1 MQMYGEGIGMKI
13 NVRGIVCG
21 VLVLGIGLTAVLG
34 LLAPLV
40 SVGTRFTGGAE
51 NGFDIFSG
59 ESPVFFTRIQEAD
72 DVIASMIG
80 MIGTLCIVQCAVGA
94 AVIGLGVLC
103 ILFPAVRRIGV
114 WVSALAMGFTV
125 AYLVFGIIY
134 TETFLEVVESGEY
147 DLSNVQQ
154 VLGDDLMGARTLAYI
169 PMIFSILAFIAAAV
183 VNCIRWKPSPAA
195 ARAPKG
201 APATDALQAAP
212 AAAPVFADG
221 SLPQVEAGVM
231 NAAPAAGGLC
241 EGERVELLCVLA
253 DLHKQGALTDEEF
266 AAEKA
271 RLLRL

>member
-1 MQMYGEGIGMKI
+1 MKI
-13 NVRGIVCG
+13 TVRGIFCG
-21 VLVLGIGLTAVLG
+21 ILVIGIGLTAVLG

-40 SVGTRFTGGAE
+40 TVGNRFTGGSE
-51 NGFDIFSG
+51 TGFDIFSG

-72 DVIASMIG
+72 DVVAAMIG
-80 MIGTLCIVQCAVGA
+80 LFGTLSIVQCAVGA
-94 AVIGLGVLC
+94 AAIVLGVFC

-114 WVSALAMGFTV
+114 WVSVLAMGFTV

-154 VLGDDLMGARTLAYI
+154 VLGADLMGARTLAYI
-169 PMIFSILAFIAAAV
+169 PMIFSILAFVAAAV
-183 VNCIRWKPSPAA
+183 VNCVRRKPSSAA
-195 ARAPKG
+195 ARVPQG
-201 APATDALQAAP
+201 ISATEVPHAAP
-212 AAAPVFADG
+212 AAAPVSAR
-221 SLPQVEAGVM
+221 SPYA
-231 NAAPAAGGLC
+231 AAGGLC

-271 RLLRL
+271 RILGM

>member
-1 MQMYGEGIGMKI
+1 MKI
-13 NVRGIVCG
+13 TVRGIICG
-21 VLVLGIGLTAVLG
+21 ILVIGIGLTAVLG

-72 DVIASMIG
+72 DVVASMIG
-80 MIGTLCIVQCAVGA
+80 LFGTLSIVQCAVGA
-94 AVIGLGVLC
+94 AVIGFGVLC

-221 SLPQVEAGVM
+221 SLPQAEAGVM

-271 RLLRL
+271 RILGM

>member
-1 MQMYGEGIGMKI
+1 MKI

-40 SVGTRFTGGAE
+40 TVGNRFTGGSE
-51 NGFDIFSG
+51 TGFDIFSG
-59 ESPVFFTRIQEAD
+59 ESPVFFTRVQDAD
-72 DVIASMIG
+72 DEVAAMIG
-80 MIGTLCIVQCAVGA
+80 LFGTLSIVQCAVGA
-94 AVIGLGVLC
+94 AVIVLGVFC

-114 WVSALAMGFTV
+114 WCSVLAMGFTV

-134 TETFLEVVESGEY
+134 TET
-147 DLSNVQQ
+147 
-154 VLGDDLMGARTLAYI
+154 
-169 PMIFSILAFIAAAV
+169 
-183 VNCIRWKPSPAA
+183 VNCVRWKPSSAA

-201 APATDALQAAP
+201 TAATDVLQAAP

-221 SLPQVEAGVM
+221 AFPHAAAGVT
-231 NAAPAAGGLC
+231 NAAPAAAPVFADGAFTHAAAGTLC
-241 EGERVELLCVLA
+241 EGERVELLRVLA

-271 RLLRL
+271 RILGM